1 MFVIFHLV
9 IFCTM
14 VKWKTKFKSL
24 SLLCEN

>member
-1 MFVIFHLV
+1 MFVIFHFV

-14 VKWKTKFKSL
+14 VKWKTEFKSL